1 MRILSRSANQLGC
14 ILCAF
19 ILIFVTSR
27 EISSIVE
34 QNLSKVI
41 LFTPLYYSILIL
53 SLFQEAGTFGET
65 TKEVDELKRRLAALE
80 SSQKLKHPPV
90 MFLPEGKRKR
100 ILVTG
105 GAGFVGSHLVDKLMI
120 QGHEVFSD
128 TSVLSNLKD
137 TFLGDCS

>member
-120 QGHEVFSD
+120 QGHEVFSEI
-128 TSVLSNLKD
+128 SVLSNLGHI
-137 TFLGDCS
+137 FR

>member
-1 MRILSRSANQLGC
+1 MRFYFNICYVSRDQLNCRAESIKGETFYP
-14 ILCAF
+14 F
-19 ILIFVTSR
+19 IC
-27 EISSIVE
+27 
-34 QNLSKVI
+34 
-41 LFTPLYYSILIL
+41 LFFGNFP
-53 SLFQEAGTFGET
+53 LFQEAGTFGET

-80 SSQKLKHPPV
+80 RSQKLKHPPV

-128 TSVLSNLKD
+128 ISVLRN
-137 TFLGDCS
+137 

>member
-1 MRILSRSANQLGC
+1 MRFYFNICHVARDQLNCRAESIKGDT
-14 ILCAF
+14 LCTHF
-19 ILIFVTSR
+19 YT
-27 EISSIVE
+27 
-34 QNLSKVI
+34 
-41 LFTPLYYSILIL
+41 LFLL

-80 SSQKLKHPPV
+80 RSQKLKHPPV

-128 TSVLSNLKD
+128 ISVLSNL
-137 TFLGDCS
+137 GHISR